1 MIKRDAKTHRSVRR
15 TQRDLRNSLIELM
28 KEKPILR
35 ISAKEIY
42 EAADIGR
49 TTFYA
54 HYKDQ
59 YDLLEE
65 IETETI
71 TQLEELFNRYV
82 DSVKHKKKN
91 ILDLT
96 MEALNYIADNGSPLQ
111 VLLSENGN
119 LLFQKKFFSQY
130 ITRLQKIMQNKSAN
144 QEDAYLYEGYS
155 IYTVHGS
162 IGLIQYWLK
171 NKMHIPTPTLAKM
184 LNNLRKD
191 ILP

>member
-1 MIKRDAKTHRSVRR
+1 MIKREVKTHRSVRR

-65 IETETI
+65 LETETI

-171 NKMHIPTPTLAKM
+171 NKMHIPIPTLAKM

>member
-1 MIKRDAKTHRSVRR
+1 MIKNDEKINRSVRR

-28 KEKPILR
+28 KKKSILR
-35 ISAKEIY
+35 ITAKEVY

-71 TQLEELFNRYV
+71 KQLEGFLHRNATA
-82 DSVKHKKKN
+82 
-91 ILDLT
+91 ILNNKDII
-96 MEALNYIADNGSPLQ
+96 ENAIVSLNYIADNCGLFQ
-111 VLLSENGN
+111 VLLGENGN
-119 LLFQKKFFSQY
+119 IKFQKKFFSHF
-130 ITRLQKIMQNKSAN
+130 IARSQKVLQNKSEN
-144 QEDAYLYEGYS
+144 PEEAYIHEGYS
-155 IYTVHGS
+155 VYIVNGT

-171 NKMHIPTPTLAKM
+171 NNMHIPIPTLAKM
-184 LNNLRKD
+184 IVKITEKIRS
-191 ILP
+191 